1 MGLNFKG
8 LIHES
13 RLILAVGVCLALVS
27 MVAEVQLFMDYAQ
40 KPNDKGLAALTA
52 LALVAC
58 QFLFVGLAIDMWRK
72 KHFCLAAMLA
82 LVLLLLVLISVTGT
96 AAFFE
101 SRFASTSQQSTV
113 KSDQYKMQ
121 LTLIDDLEQQRQDY
135 RRSAN
140 ELSLTGNPLNAA
152 RKMAKA
158 EKALEDK
165 KAAIEKLATIKSAPA
180 NSGSALVDLAGNYR
194 WLVWYTLAALVDVC
208 ALLCFAVLAV
218 GKNKEVLQTQTV
230 KVQTNTQTQTTK
242 HTLKQTIDSQTQAGP
257 TNEQTAREVTANKKA
272 EQAQEVKRQILSGF
286 FGDEPGVRKV
296 MEHFSIKTHSVVAA
310 IFEELASSGDVRRH
324 ENGKK
329 WLLVQ
334 KQLIA

>member
-13 RLILAVGVCLALVS
+13 RLVLAVGIALALVS

-58 QFLFVGLAIDMWRK
+58 QFLFVGLAIEMWRK
-72 KHFCLAAMLA
+72 KHFGLAAMLF

-121 LTLIDDLEQQRQDY
+121 LVLISDLEQQRQDF
-135 RRSAN
+135 RKSATD
-140 ELSLTGNPLNAA
+140 LSLSGNPLNAA

-165 KAAIEKLATIKSAPA
+165 TAAIEKLAAIKSAPA
-180 NSGSALVDLAGNYR
+180 SSGSALVGLVGNYR
-194 WLVWYTLAALVDVC
+194 WMVWYTLAALVDVC

-218 GKNKEVLQTQTV
+218 SKNKQVLQTQLA
-230 KVQTNTQTQTTK
+230 TNTQTQTA
-242 HTLKQTIDSQTQAGP
+242 KQTLGQTEAEP
-257 TNEQTAREVTANKKA
+257 TNEQTSTEVTATKKS
-272 EQAQEVKRQILSGF
+272 EQATEVKRQILSGA
-286 FGDEPGVRKV
+286 FGDEPRVRRV
-296 MEHFSIKTHSVVAA
+296 MDHFQIKTHSVVAG
-310 IFEELASSGDVRRH
+310 IFDDLARSGDVKRH
-324 ENGKK
+324 ENGRT